1 MDVQTGVDDLWIA
14 DSRIALKEMIRMG
27 PMNVADAAARAAA
40 YADAMRH
47 ERAVRGGR
55 RDSNDPREMLALVQ
69 ENIPA
74 FLSLMEG
81 IGAALSR
88 KKSQRE

>member
-1 MDVQTGVDDLWIA
+1 
-14 DSRIALKEMIRMG
+14 
-27 PMNVADAAARAAA
+27 
-40 YADAMRH
+40 MRH